1 MVSNFLTS
9 VQGCE
14 LWPPDD
20 VELLLGAQHAH
31 LGHGG
36 VGGAPVE
43 DPPRDGV
50 GGAPVLDG
58 PDVGAQDGLPLVLQ
72 VFEGFVMISLP
83 LLPSCAAES
92 HICLHHLLLVGLGL
106 SHSGLVDDVPVEAVA
121 L

>member
-58 PDVGAQDGLPLVLQ
+58 PDVGAQDGLPLVPQ
-72 VFEGFVMISLP
+72 VFKRSVVISLS
-83 LLPSCAAES
+83 LLPNCAAQS
-92 HICLHHLLLVGLGL
+92 HIGLQYIIYN
-106 SHSGLVDDVPVEAVA
+106 
-121 L
+121 